1 MKRVLLTGLCFAAV
15 AVPALVTSV
24 LVFGCCALPF
34 HKTIHRLFP
43 VCGGIVK
50 MLVPESR
57 HEQTTPARANSKPSI
72 AHVIFAKRL
81 PPIAFSSAPAIIVRP
96 LRTIDR
102 VAQSTMRCDDDVGL
116 HLLLAIL
123 LL

>member
-1 MKRVLLTGLCFAAV
+1 MRRILLIGFCFAAV

-50 MLVPESR
+50 VLAPESR
-57 HEQTTPARANSKPSI
+57 HEQTTPPRASPKPSI

-81 PPIAFSSAPAIIVRP
+81 SSITFLSAPAAIVEP

-102 VAQSTMRCDDDVGL
+102 SAQSAMRCDDDVGL